1 MDLKI
6 KTEILENSA
15 VKLQIDVPDNE
26 IEKEYNSLVGEYCKK
41 VQVKGFR
48 KGKVPPAVLIRKFGS
63 SLLDETAER
72 IIEKSITK
80 ALEDAEK
87 KPLSYGTPD
96 VNTKDKLELGKD
108 FSFTIQYDTFPEV
121 EIGEYKNIKV
131 EELETKVL
139 KGDIDRE
146 LKILQDQNALVIE
159 KKEPV
164 ISKDD
169 IVTIDY
175 SEVDEK
181 GEELPNT
188 KRESFVF
195 QVGTGYNLY
204 KIDDDITGME
214 KDDEKIIKKTYPDD
228 FETKELAGRTVNLKV
243 KIRNVK
249 EKQVPEINDELAQDI
264 SDKYKTLEDLK
275 KDIKEKLKSSAE
287 TVIRNKKI
295 AKILEEIIAHSKIS
309 IPKAMIDFELSSRWD
324 NFVAQFQADEAAVLK
339 VLGRDGKTKENLL
352 EEWKPAAEKGLIEAL
367 IVHELIKKEKIE
379 VSDEEA
385 DEEIK
390 KEAEANNMSF
400 EDLNGRFTG
409 NKLMDNLKDD
419 IAKKKLFDLLIKNAV
434 ITGKKK
440 VKFLDLQQ
448 GNY

>member
-6 KTEILENSA
+6 KTEMLEDSA
-15 VKLQIDVPDNE
+15 VKLQINVPVNE
-26 IEKEYNSLVGEYCKK
+26 IEKEYNSLVGEYCRK

-63 SLLDETAER
+63 SLLEETAER
-72 IIEKSITK
+72 IIEHSVTQ
-80 ALEDAEK
+80 ALENAEK

-96 VNTKDKLELGKD
+96 VNAEEKLELGKD
-108 FSFTIQYDTFPEV
+108 FSFTIQYDTFPEI
-121 EIGEYKNIKV
+121 EIGEYKNIEL

-139 KGDIDRE
+139 KADIDRE
-146 LKILQDQNALVIE
+146 LKVLQDQNALVIE
-159 KKEPV
+159 KKKPV
-164 ISKDD
+164 VAKDD

-181 GEELPNT
+181 EEELPNT

-204 KIDDDITGME
+204 KVDDDIIGME

-228 FETKELAGRTVNLKV
+228 FETKELAGKTINLKI

-295 AKILEEIIAHSKIS
+295 AAILEEIIAHSKIS
-309 IPKAMIDFELSSRWD
+309 VPKAMIDFELSSRWD

-352 EEWKPAAEKGLIEAL
+352 EEWKPAAEKGLKEAL
-367 IVHELIKKEKIE
+367 VVHELIKKEKIE

-385 DEEIK
+385 DEAIK
-390 KEAEANNMSF
+390 KEAETNNMSF
-400 EDLNGRFTG
+400 EDLKGRFTG